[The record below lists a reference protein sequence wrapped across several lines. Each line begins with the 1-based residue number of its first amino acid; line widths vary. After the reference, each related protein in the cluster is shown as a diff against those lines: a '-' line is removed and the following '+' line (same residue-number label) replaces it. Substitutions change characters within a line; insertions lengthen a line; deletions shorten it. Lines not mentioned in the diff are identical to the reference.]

1 MTWIRTRLCGCENLE
16 CRFIDRD
23 TCPNGNH
30 PGATWLWAQVFDDD
44 DDDETTEDQTSDND

>member
-44 DDDETTEDQTSDND
+44 NDEAIEDQTSDND